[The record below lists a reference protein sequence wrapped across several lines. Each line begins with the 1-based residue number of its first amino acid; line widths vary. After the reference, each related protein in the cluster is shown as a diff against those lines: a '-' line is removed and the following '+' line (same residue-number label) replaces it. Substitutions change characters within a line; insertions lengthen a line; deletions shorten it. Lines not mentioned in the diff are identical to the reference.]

1 MTRQQ
6 IKFGSHCYVFV
17 DRWSDQCLPVL
28 EQARELGLDCL
39 EIAVGDDVSF
49 SPQLIRRRA
58 TQLQL
63 DLIISPGALWP
74 PDCDLSLEGTQSRQL
89 ALSWHKQQVDLA
101 GELGAVAYCGAL
113 YGHPGVVRRQRPC
126 TDEFQRAAEG
136 LNHLAEHGQR
146 AGVAVVVEPMSHFRT
161 HVVNTPAQAGEMVT
175 LADHPNLH
183 ILLDTY
189 HLLTEIRDYDAGIRK
204 VKRHLWGV
212 HACEND
218 RGVPGEGLVPWDA
231 IFRSLTEIGFAGYVL
246 METYNSSLGDFAFER
261 GMFHNVCP
269 DGPAFI
275 RQGLAFLKQG
285 FQRAANAWC
294 SS

>member
-1 MTRQQ
+1 MTEQQ

-28 EQARELGLDCL
+28 EQARELDLDCL
-39 EIAVGDDVSF
+39 EIAVGDDVCF
-49 SPQLIRRRA
+49 SPGLLRERANQLN
-58 TQLQL
+58 L
-63 DLIISPGALWP
+63 DLIVSPGALWP
-74 PDCDLSLEGTQSRQL
+74 EQCDISLEDVQSRQH
-89 ALSWHKQQVDLA
+89 ALSWHQQQIDLA
-101 GELGAVAYCGAL
+101 SELSAVAYCGAL
-113 YGHPGVVRRQRPC
+113 YGHPGVVKRRQPC
-126 TDEFQRAAEG
+126 PEEFQHAAEG
-136 LNHLAEHGQR
+136 LHHLAAHGQR

-161 HVVNTPAQAGEMVT
+161 HMVNTPAQALDIVIR
-175 LADHPNLH
+175 ADHPNLH

-189 HLLTEIRDYDAGIRK
+189 HLLAEIRDYTAAIHQVRQY
-204 VKRHLWGV
+204 LWGV

-218 RGVPGEGLVPWDA
+218 RGVPGGGLVPWDA

-275 RQGLAFLKQG
+275 RQGLTFLKQG
-285 FQRAANAWC
+285 FHRAANA
-294 SS
+294 